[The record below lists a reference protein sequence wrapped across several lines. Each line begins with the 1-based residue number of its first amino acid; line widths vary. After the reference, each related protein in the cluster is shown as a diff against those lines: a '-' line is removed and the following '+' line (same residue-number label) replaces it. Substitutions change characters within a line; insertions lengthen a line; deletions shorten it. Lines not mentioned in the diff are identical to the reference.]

1 MDKKIYALGLFD
13 SMHKGH
19 RALIEKGKTFAKELN
34 AELCVVTFDD
44 ELCGLLSKTSK
55 EVYLLREREEIIKS
69 LGINEV
75 KVLPGSK
82 DFLQTDKKDFLKL
95 LSDFNPAGFVV
106 GSDYKFG
113 RNAAGDANLLK
124 DYFSDKGVA
133 VTICPL
139 ELYNGEKISTTEI
152 KLLLSEG
159 KIKEANYLLDAPFF
173 FTGTVVEGLKNGRKL
188 GLPTANIDFD
198 GRKFIPKEGVYM
210 TKTIVDGRTYLSV
223 TNIGMHPTI
232 NTEKANLESHILDF
246 DSDIYKKDIKIEFY
260 KYIRGVIRFKNADE
274 LKAQIAKD
282 IDNTR
287 NELSL

>member
-1 MDKKIYALGLFD
+1 
-13 SMHKGH
+13 MHKGH
-19 RALIEKGKTFAKELN
+19 RELIEEGKKLAKELN

-44 ELCGLLSKTSK
+44 DLCGLLSKTSK
-55 EVYLLREREEIIKS
+55 EVYLLREREEIISS
-69 LGINEV
+69 LGINSI

-82 DFLQTDKKDFLKL
+82 EFLQTDKIEFLKF

-113 RNAAGDANLLK
+113 RYAAGDADLLK
-124 DYFSDKGVA
+124 DYFSDKGVK
-133 VTICPL
+133 VKICPL
-139 ELYNGEKISTTEI
+139 KLFNGEKISTTEI

-159 KIKEANYLLDAPFF
+159 KIEEANYLLDAPFF

-198 GRKFIPKEGVYM
+198 ARKFIPKEGVYM
-210 TKTIVDGRTYLSV
+210 TKTIVDGHSFLSV

-246 DSDIYKKDIKIEFY
+246 DGNIYKKSIKIEFY

-282 IDNTR
+282 IVRTR

>member
-19 RALIEKGKTFAKELN
+19 RELIEKGKTFAKELN

-55 EVYLLREREEIIKS
+55 EVYLLREREEIIKY
-69 LGINEV
+69 
-75 KVLPGSK
+75 
-82 DFLQTDKKDFLKL
+82 FLQTDKKDFLKL

-159 KIKEANYLLDAPFF
+159 KIEEANYLLDAPFF

>member
-1 MDKKIYALGLFD
+1 MDKKVYALGLFD

-19 RALIEKGKTFAKELN
+19 RELIEEGKKLTKVLN

-44 ELCGLLSKTSK
+44 DLCGLLSKTSK
-55 EVYLLREREEIIKS
+55 EVYLLREREEIISS
-69 LGINEV
+69 LGVNRI

-82 DFLQTDKKDFLKL
+82 EFLQTDKIDFLKF
-95 LSDFNPAGFVV
+95 LSAFNPAGFVV

-113 RNAAGDANLLK
+113 RYAAGDANLLK
-124 DYFSDKGVA
+124 DYFSGKGVK

-139 ELYNGEKISTTEI
+139 KLFNGEKISTTEI

-159 KIKEANYLLDAPFF
+159 KIEEANYLLDAPFF

-198 GRKFIPKEGVYM
+198 ARKFIPKEGVYM
-210 TKTIVDGRTYLSV
+210 TKTIVDGRSFLSV
-223 TNIGMHPTI
+223 TNVGTHPTI

-246 DSDIYKKDIKIEFY
+246 DGDIYKKSIKIEFY
-260 KYIRGVIRFKNADE
+260 KYIRGIIRFKNADE

-282 IDNTR
+282 ILETR
-287 NELSL
+287 KELSL